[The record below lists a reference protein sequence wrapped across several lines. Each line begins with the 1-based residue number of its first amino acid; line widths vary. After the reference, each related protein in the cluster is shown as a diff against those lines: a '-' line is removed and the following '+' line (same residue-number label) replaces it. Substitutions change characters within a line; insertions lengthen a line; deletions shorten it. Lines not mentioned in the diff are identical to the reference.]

1 MNDVKKQPIARIAI
15 AYDQHQRI
23 LNLASWDQL
32 KLRWPWWE
40 TACRIGWATGFRIS
54 DVAFLAWSQID
65 LQDKLITLLPR
76 QTGRSQRIVVIPMG
90 RELQAYLLNLK
101 NQPLRDWH
109 RQHQFVSPELQGF
122 YSSPART
129 EIHKQFR
136 WICKRV
142 GIGNQITFYSY
153 RHAFFERLANANVPL
168 PVISALT
175 GAALMTILS
184 YVRVTMAVSREEMER
199 AQLMIEHKFVPTPP
213 PLA

>member
-1 MNDVKKQPIARIAI
+1 MNEVKKQPIARIAI
-15 AYDQHQRI
+15 AYEQHQRI

-40 TACRIGWATGFRIS
+40 TAVRVAWATGFRIS
-54 DVAFLAWSQID
+54 DIAFLTWPQVD
-65 LQDKLITLLPR
+65 LEDKFITLVSRKP
-76 QTGRSQRIVVIPMG
+76 SQFHRITIPMNT
-90 RELQAYLLNLK
+90 ELHTYLLNLK

-109 RQHQFVSPELQGF
+109 RQNQFVSPELQGW
-122 YSSPART
+122 YASPART

-136 WICKRV
+136 WLCARA
-142 GIGNQITFYSY
+142 GIGSQITFYSY

-168 PVISALT
+168 PVITALT
-175 GAALMTILS
+175 GASLMTILS